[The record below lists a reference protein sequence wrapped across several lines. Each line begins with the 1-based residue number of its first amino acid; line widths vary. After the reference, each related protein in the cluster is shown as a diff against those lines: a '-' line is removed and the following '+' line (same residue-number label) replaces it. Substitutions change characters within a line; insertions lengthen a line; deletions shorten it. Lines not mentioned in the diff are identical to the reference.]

1 MEQKNGILVIR
12 TNWKQPWSR
21 KIVRVISYT
30 MGLFGVLIPLA
41 ILIYALVSIVSGKGN
56 PYDDNG
62 MTVSDVVLLNIICI
76 IAVAFLCGWVP
87 MLIKYMF
94 PITYEVRDDSGI
106 LKIYRNGKD
115 VFRASK
121 REIINVQFITNV
133 AKTSAGTE
141 VTRGSQFGDTL
152 QIDYYILRSNGK
164 KKTKQFKMNLAWL
177 EDTDRFSLRSF
188 VTSFLRESVME

>member
-106 LKIYRNGKD
+106 LKINRNGKD

-121 REIINVQFITNV
+121 REITNVQFITNV